1 MTEDNTYKTNK
12 KIRGRAIARLGIYPV
27 QFEALCASLPEDKTL
42 TQYIN
47 DLIIEALNETQE
59 H

>member
-12 KIRGRAIARLGIYPV
+12 KIRGRAVARLGIYPV
-27 QFEALCASLPEDKTL
+27 QFEALCASRPEDKTL

-47 DLIIEALNETQE
+47 DLIIEALNEND
-59 H
+59 